1 MDLKGRLKTL
11 CNHFGLSIREFE
23 RECQLNRG
31 NISNMTGALGSD
43 KIAKIITRFPEID
56 IYWLLTGEGHMLRT
70 ITNSDQ
76 TAIENV
82 VLSHSMI
89 TDPPQQELIYLL
101 KKEITLL
108 NEQIRLQREQNAQ
121 FRDTM
126 EWIKKHVKF
135 L

>member
-1 MDLKGRLKTL
+1 MDLKGRLKAL

-31 NISNMTGALGSD
+31 NISNMTGAIGSD

-70 ITNSDQ
+70 IADVDQ
-76 TAIENV
+76 HAVENI
-82 VLSHSMI
+82 LLPHSMA
-89 TDPPQQELIYLL
+89 TDLPQQELICLL
-101 KKEITLL
+101 KEEITLL
-108 NEQIRLQREQNAQ
+108 SEQIRLQREQIAE
-121 FRDTM
+121 FRSMM
-126 EWIKKHVKF
+126 EWIKKRAKF